1 MEQFKQPYLLL
12 FRGVTEALA
21 LLEQQNCAAA
31 KQLLIAAQQQA
42 EEAYISY
49 VPQPHEDTEL

>member
-1 MEQFKQPYLLL
+1 MQQFKQPYLLL
-12 FRGVTEALA
+12 FQSVTEALA
-21 LLEQQNCAAA
+21 LLEQQNYGAA

-49 VPQPHEDTEL
+49 VPQPHEATEL

>member
-12 FRGVTEALA
+12 FRGVTEALTQ
-21 LLEQQNCAAA
+21 LEQQNYGAA
-31 KQLLIAAQQQA
+31 KQLLIAAQQLA

-49 VPQPHEDTEL
+49 VPQQSEQPAP